1 MKKIKILYII
11 PALIFVFSCSSKK
24 NVIYLQDLEVLKDY
38 SVEYK
43 QYKIKTDDIL
53 KIDIG
58 TQSPEAA
65 AIFNTDMSL
74 RSDYNK
80 ESLIY
85 NGYQV
90 DIEGFINFP
99 FLGKI
104 YVADKTVF
112 QLRDH
117 IFKLIN
123 DNGILID
130 PSVDVKLLNSHF
142 TILGEVNKP
151 GRYDFLE
158 NNINIFEAIGMAGDL
173 TINGERNSIKLLRD
187 FDESKK
193 VYEIDLTSTKFI
205 SDEIFQV
212 LPGDIIIV
220 APNITRVKNAGII
233 GNSGTLLSLLSF
245 ILSSI
250 IVITSS

>member
-1 MKKIKILYII
+1 MNTYKVLHIASVFFFI
-11 PALIFVFSCSSKK
+11 FSCSSKK
-24 NVIYLQDLEVLKDY
+24 SIVYLQDIELSKDY
-38 SVEYK
+38 SVVYK
-43 QYKIKTDDIL
+43 EYKIKTDDIL

-58 TQSPEAA
+58 TKMPEAA
-65 AIFNTDMSL
+65 TMFNTNLSV

-80 ESLIY
+80 ESLMY

-90 DIEGFINFP
+90 DVEGFINFP
-99 FLGKI
+99 SLGRI

-117 IFKLIN
+117 IYKIIN
-123 DNGILID
+123 EMGILND
-130 PSVDVKLLNSHF
+130 PSVDVKLLNTHF
-142 TILGEVNKP
+142 TIVGEVNKP

-158 NNINIFEAIGMAGDL
+158 NNINILEAIGMAGDL
-173 TINGERNSIKLLRD
+173 TINGKRNSIKLIRD
-187 FDESKK
+187 YDNLKK
-193 VYEIDLTSTKFI
+193 VFEIDLTSTKFI
-205 SDEIFQV
+205 SEEIFQIF
-212 LPGDIIIV
+212 PGDIIIV

-250 IVITSS
+250 IVINSN